1 VNLFLRLSLPALLA
15 VPSIAAAQGDASV
28 IVGRAAQVYRGLTSL
43 RADFKQVIDDEAV
56 GTFESRGVMVQSGQN
71 KLTMRF
77 SDPKG
82 DAIVLDGKFVWVYT
96 PSTTPGQVLRMPI
109 PTGPVYGFNVLAWLL
124 DKPAERYRSKYIK
137 RDFVDFVQTDVV
149 ELVPLADDLPFKKA
163 TLWLDRD
170 TALPPQGR
178 DRGAG
183 GRHPDAH
190 AIEAQDQRPGDRQDL
205 PVRRAERRAGH
216 RADIASRRAP
226 SISAAFGSDRPPFR
240 ATFSASSPI
249 TAYSRFASSSR
260 ACRCA
265 RTVPASPRTIGPV
278 SASVLPR
285 ISRLR
290 HVPSSSGRNIR
301 PAASAGIPA
310 ASASRS
316 ARADNA
322 TV

>member
-1 VNLFLRLSLPALLA
+1 MMSLLALLSVPPA
-15 VPSIAAAQGDASV
+15 VRAQDHADDV
-28 IVGRAAQVYRGLTSL
+28 VGRAARVYRSLTSL

-56 GTFESRGVMVQSGQN
+56 GTFESRGVMVQAGQN

-124 DKPAERYRSKYIK
+124 DKPTERYRSKYLK

-149 ELVPLADDLPFKKA
+149 ELVPLADDLPFRKA

-170 TALPPQGR
+170 TA
-178 DRGAG
+178 
-183 GRHPDAH
+183 
-190 AIEAQDQRPGDRQDL
+190 
-205 PVRRAERRAGH
+205 
-216 RADIASRRAP
+216 
-226 SISAAFGSDRPPFR
+226 
-240 ATFSASSPI
+240 
-249 TAYSRFASSSR
+249 
-260 ACRCA
+260 
-265 RTVPASPRTIGPV
+265 
-278 SASVLPR
+278 LPR

>member
-1 VNLFLRLSLPALLA
+1 VRLSLLVLLFLPSA
-15 VPSIAAAQGDASV
+15 VSAQGDANA
-28 IVGRAAQVYRGLTSL
+28 IVGRAAQVYRGLQSL

-124 DKPAERYRSKYIK
+124 DKPAERYRTKYLR

-170 TALPPQGR
+170 TALPR
-178 DRGAG
+178 KVMIEERAG
-183 GRHPDAH
+183 GTRTLTLSKLKTNETVTDK
-190 AIEAQDQRPGDRQDL
+190 
-205 PVRRAERRAGH
+205 
-216 RADIASRRAP
+216 
-226 SISAAFGSDRPPFR
+226 
-240 ATFSASSPI
+240 TFQ
-249 TAYSRFASSSR
+249 FD
-260 ACRCA
+260 
-265 RTVPASPRTIGPV
+265 
-278 SASVLPR
+278 
-285 ISRLR
+285 
-290 HVPSSSGRNIR
+290 VPSGVRVIEQS
-301 PAASAGIPA
+301 
-310 ASASRS
+310 
-316 ARADNA
+316 
-322 TV
+322 